1 MLTNFFTFSRFTLLV
16 AISISA
22 IAAWYSVIGL
32 TAIFAGAVVPIII
45 MGTILEIAKI
55 TSTVWLHKFWN
66 HAGRAIKI
74 YLTSAVIILAFLT
87 SMGIFGFLSK
97 AHIEQNAV
105 GGDVQ
110 AQVSLLD
117 EKIKTQRDN
126 IQLARQALDQMN
138 AQVEQRLSRSDSEQ
152 GAERAVQIRRQQ
164 SGERIKLQQEIANAQ
179 KEIAILNEQRSP
191 LASQLRKVEAEVGP
205 IKYIAALIYGDNP
218 DTNLLEKAVR
228 WVIIVIV
235 LVFDPLAIILILA
248 ANSSLKWELK
258 DRQKKIEVAES
269 LPEPTSAIESE
280 NVIEKDSESSKKD
293 FDISDHPY
301 LFKTPTH
308 RHPPGVDPVP
318 PQVYSEPEN
327 SAPDFSIRK
336 YDTKYVLKQAN
347 IDESIFVKAN
357 EPDDIETETVE
368 KPKFFEDQEYVH
380 YDGKLTSI
388 KALKEIRPE
397 VVVSDDRK
405 NNIVVNFGNLFPKEA
420 FNDEYFIRVD
430 TIPHKVYKFENK
442 KWTHVDKNESFDYL
456 QSVGY
461 IRYLVSK
468 IESNQYSVDLLT
480 EKEKDEIST
489 FLKTN

>member
-55 TSTVWLHKFWN
+55 TTTVWLHKFWN

-74 YLTSAVIILAFLT
+74 YLTTAVVILAFLT

-97 AHIEQNAV
+97 AHIEQNVV

-110 AQVSLLD
+110 AQVSLID

-138 AQVEQRLSRSDSEQ
+138 AQVEQRLSRSDNEQ

-164 SGERIKLQQEIANAQ
+164 SGERIKLQQEIAIAQ
-179 KEIAILNEQRSP
+179 KEIANLNEQRAP
-191 LASQLRKVEAEVGP
+191 LASQLRQVEAEVGP

-258 DRQKKIEVAES
+258 DRQKKVEVEEQA
-269 LPEPTSAIESE
+269 PTSEPESE
-280 NVIEKDSESSKKD
+280 NMIEKESESSKKD

-301 LFKTPTH
+301 LFKTPKH
-308 RHPPGVDPVP
+308 RHPPDVDPVP
-318 PQVYSEPEN
+318 PQVYSEPKNN
-327 SAPDFSIRK
+327 SPDFSIQK

-347 IDESIFVKAN
+347 IDESIFAKVN
-357 EPDDIETETVE
+357 VSDDIESDTVE
-368 KPKFFEDQEYVH
+368 KPKFFESQEYVH

-388 KALKEIRPE
+388 QALKEIRPE
-397 VVVSDDRK
+397 IVISDDRK
-405 NNIVVNFGNLFPKEA
+405 NNIVVNFGNIFPKEA

-430 TIPHKVYKFENK
+430 TTPHKVYKFENK
-442 KWTHVDKNESFDYL
+442 KWTHVDKNESIDYL

-480 EKEKDEIST
+480 EQEKDEIAT